1 MRKEVAENKI
11 VELKDYIEK
20 YKKIDN
26 GLEIQL
32 EAELISL
39 DEVREKR
46 RDMTKKL
53 EKLVLEIHPYAFKQ
67 MTGKDTRWYT
77 SVKKEGEERKIVKKN
92 TYQELIDYLVDYYSL
107 KEEKKEITLRTMY
120 PIWRNY
126 KKSCTKKITT
136 IRRIEADWKKF
147 YLNDPII
154 DVPLSKMTRN
164 QITEWLNKRIIEDNI
179 VEKKRFYN
187 LITIFK
193 NIFIYCY
200 DEELIEQNTFAK
212 ASYRKEL
219 LKEYQK
225 PKDETQV
232 FTKEEE
238 ERLITLAFDRFNE
251 NKRLT
256 SFLAIP
262 LLFQTG
268 LRCGELVSLEITD
281 YDKENRLLHISKSEI
296 RDYEEKENGSLVYV
310 GTAISD
316 PKKQAS
322 VRDILLTEE
331 ACKVLDMIIE
341 INDSN
346 GQQDGNY
353 IFVYNQK
360 RIQTGAVLKSLYKL
374 CDELGIERRSTHK
387 IRKTTLTKMLDV
399 CIKQDVAD
407 ISAIRMFAG
416 HVDESTLMKNY
427 IFSTRK
433 DEMGDLISKALSSDA
448 WKHVGNIK
456 NA

>member
-20 YKKIDN
+20 YKKIDD
-26 GLEIQL
+26 GLKIQL
-32 EAELISL
+32 ESELISL

-46 RDMTKKL
+46 KEMTKKL

-67 MTGKDTRWYT
+67 MTGKDSRWYT

-92 TYQELIDYLVDYYSL
+92 TYEELIDYLVDYYSL
-107 KEEKKEITLRTMY
+107 KEEKKVITLRTMY

-136 IRRIEADWKKF
+136 IRRIEADWQKF
-147 YLNDPII
+147 YVNDSIV
-154 DVPLSKMTRN
+154 DVPLNKMTRN
-164 QITEWLNKRIIEDNI
+164 QITEWLNKRIIDDKI

-193 NIFIYCY
+193 NVFIYCY
-200 DEELIEQNTFAK
+200 DEGLIEQNTFAR

-238 ERLITLAFDRFNE
+238 AKLIALAFARFEENE
-251 NKRLT
+251 RLT
-256 SFLAIP
+256 SYLAIP

-268 LRCGELVSLEITD
+268 LRCGELVSLEATD
-281 YDKENRLLHISKSEI
+281 YDRENRVLHITKSEI
-296 RDYEEKENGSLVYV
+296 RDYKEREDGSLVYV
-310 GTAISD
+310 GATIGD

-322 VRDILLTEE
+322 VRDVVLTAE
-331 ACKVLDMIIE
+331 ACKVLDMLIE
-341 INDSN
+341 TNENN
-346 GQQDGNY
+346 GQHDGNY

-360 RIQTGAVLKSLYKL
+360 RIQTGAVLKTLYKL
-374 CDELGIERRSTHK
+374 CDEAEIERRSTHK

-399 CIKQDVAD
+399 CLKQDVAD
-407 ISAIRMFAG
+407 ISAIREFAG